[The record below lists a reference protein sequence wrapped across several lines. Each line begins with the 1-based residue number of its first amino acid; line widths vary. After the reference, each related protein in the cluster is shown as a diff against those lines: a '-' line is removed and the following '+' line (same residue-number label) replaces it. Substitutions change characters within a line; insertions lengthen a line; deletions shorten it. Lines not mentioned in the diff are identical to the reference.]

1 MAQFDGKARF
11 PMSSEHWLIWVR
23 SRLTEKYAEKRNIES
38 DVPHS
43 VWCLWILKCNSC
55 GVTASRESGY
65 FPGSDSNCIV
75 NFHDSFNCVTHFCL
89 IGKWVDSME
98 LSKFAFAVT
107 QASFAHV
114 VHARARDNGVVLLTD
129 LCRCCV
135 DYIVIVVVFRCKTK
149 HLSVHRPLWV
159 YTSVLWAHVFTSLVQ
174 SLTGVLLWCILAQI
188 QCIADGNVSSVIRP
202 NIDQRLC
209 GEQIEPVYIGRQ
221 RHLIHSLKT
230 PTFQGVFVHIC
241 RQQ

>member
-11 PMSSEHWLIWVR
+11 PIASEHLLIWVR

-43 VWCLWILKCNSC
+43 VRCGWILKRNSC
-55 GVTASRESGY
+55 GVTASRQSGY
-65 FPGSDSNCIV
+65 FRGSDNNRIV
-75 NFHDSFNCVTHFCL
+75 NFHESFNCVTHFCL

-135 DYIVIVVVFRCKTK
+135 DYIVVVVVFRCKTK
-149 HLSVHRPLWV
+149 HLSVR
-159 YTSVLWAHVFTSLVQ
+159 
-174 SLTGVLLWCILAQI
+174 
-188 QCIADGNVSSVIRP
+188 
-202 NIDQRLC
+202 
-209 GEQIEPVYIGRQ
+209 
-221 RHLIHSLKT
+221 
-230 PTFQGVFVHIC
+230 
-241 RQQ
+241 